1 MMTRVVRTAAIAALG
16 VVLSSP
22 AAADLRPV
30 AAQGVLK
37 CDFSKARRD
46 RPSGPMMTPLV
57 RGAFSPVPLETV
69 QLVDKKLQRKLM
81 VQGVVAQKTQ
91 TDTVEVVARLVNCT
105 GKPMQVEARI
115 SFMNDQMT
123 PTEPPSGWRRL
134 FLESKAMGVYAEK
147 SLARDPRHYLIE
159 VRTAD

>member
-1 MMTRVVRTAAIAALG
+1 MRRSFTVIAVAILGLVCAA
-16 VVLSSP
+16 P
-22 AAADLRPV
+22 AAADLKPV
-30 AAQGVLK
+30 ATQGVLK
-37 CDFSKARRD
+37 CDFSKARRGK
-46 RPSGPMMTPLV
+46 PSGEMLTPLV

-81 VQGVVAQKTQ
+81 VQSVAAQKTQ

-105 GKPMQVEARI
+105 SKPMQVQARI
-115 SFMNDQMT
+115 NFMNDQMS
-123 PTEPPSGWRRL
+123 PTEPVSGWRRL
-134 FLESKAMGVYAEK
+134 FLEPKAMGVYAEK